1 MAQATDRT
9 RLRFLV
15 SLCLLGALWCCGVL
29 VDGRQRAALQRGET
43 TRLEEMVAA
52 LAVPWQQTLVN
63 AAALLGLRARGAARQ
78 AASADETR
86 PDVARLMNEN
96 AVLREQAREN
106 ERLRKLLGLRSPPQ
120 FRRVAASVVG
130 REGWPWASALVI
142 DKGRAQGVR
151 SKCAVIAAGRR
162 GEGLLGQ
169 VISARRG
176 SAVVLP
182 LLESGSGA
190 AALVER
196 SRQTG
201 IVEGMAGGRCAL
213 RYLAGGADVRP
224 GDKVLSSGQG
234 TVFPKGL
241 PIGTVAGVRLESET
255 GLKAADLQP
264 AVDPSLIEE
273 VIVLIPG
280 ETR

>member
-15 SLCLLGALWCCGVL
+15 SLCLLGALWGCGAWI
-29 VDGRQRAALQRGET
+29 DGRHRAALQRGET

-142 DKGRAQGVR
+142 DRGRARGCGR
-151 SKCAVIAAGRR
+151 SAP
-162 GEGLLGQ
+162 
-169 VISARRG
+169 S
-176 SAVVLP
+176 
-182 LLESGSGA
+182 
-190 AALVER
+190 
-196 SRQTG
+196 SRQ
-201 IVEGMAGGRCAL
+201 GG
-213 RYLAGGADVRP
+213 GE
-224 GDKVLSSGQG
+224 KVFWG
-234 TVFPKGL
+234 
-241 PIGTVAGVRLESET
+241 R
-255 GLKAADLQP
+255 
-264 AVDPSLIEE
+264 
-273 VIVLIPG
+273 
-280 ETR
+280 